1 MDSQQQISPYTYDGG
16 RPVLERVQ
24 EILKENNYGSLS
36 TALDISRSTLS
47 TWRNRDLTPFELAS
61 RMHIKLGV
69 SLTWLLLGEGEK
81 YDNEIAEANQRNK
94 LPSFELNDGEL
105 AEKAPLYFDPEF
117 LGEKATTCDLMVV
130 SFNGQKLFV
139 DKNTTKIVS
148 GSYLTKSKNDFAS
161 IVELE
166 RSPLGE
172 VMLGDNAIDESQLDV
187 LGKVVLI

>member
-1 MDSQQQISPYTYDGG
+1 MDSQQQISPYAYNGG

-130 SFNGQKLFV
+130 TFNGQKLFV

-187 LGKVVLI
+187 LGKVVLV

>member
-1 MDSQQQISPYTYDGG
+1 MDSQQIISPFGYKTGSD
-16 RPVLERVQ
+16 VLDRITEVLQ
-24 EILKENNYGSLS
+24 DKGYKSISMSL
-36 TALDISRSTLS
+36 DVRRSTLS
-47 TWRNRDLTPFELAS
+47 NWRNRDQTPFELAV
-61 RMHIKLGV
+61 RVNLALGV
-69 SLTWLLLGEGEK
+69 SLKWLLLGEGEK
-81 YDNEIAEANQRNK
+81 FDSEIAEASQRSK
-94 LPSFELNDGEL
+94 LPSFELIDGEL

-130 SFNGQKLFV
+130 TFNGQKLFV

-172 VMLGDNAIDESQLDV
+172 VMLGDNVIDESQLDV
-187 LGKVVLI
+187 LGKVVLV

>member
-1 MDSQQQISPYTYDGG
+1 MDSQQQISPYAYNGG

-130 SFNGQKLFV
+130 TFNDQKLFV

-172 VMLGDNAIDESQLDV
+172 VMLGDNVIDESQLDV